1 MKNEKKNNSGLR
13 KFLLSPVTTIG
24 AFVLAAGLLL
34 FSGIGGARSA
44 LTYFSETYASR
55 VQMFDIGVT
64 LEENFAKKGKDAA
77 VSYRNYNSAADG
89 SWNEATG
96 VLLGTMLADAGDAN
110 LVIGKKYPEELTIM
124 NSGTINHF
132 ARVSIYKYWSDADG
146 NKIEPTRLSAEDEL
160 GTTELTPALIDLNLV
175 NVGGAW
181 LLDKEASTD
190 ERTVL
195 YYSKLLEAGKRSEPF
210 TDTLKIDEVVGRT
223 MNQTIEKSGDYTK
236 ITNTYT
242 YDKYRFTIEV
252 TVDAVQ
258 EHNAQDAIKSAW
270 GRDVTISGTSLSLN

>member
-13 KFLLSPVTTIG
+13 KFLLSPVTTVG

-34 FSGIGGARSA
+34 FSRIRGAPSA

-89 SWNEATG
+89 TWNEATG
-96 VLLGTMLADAGDAN
+96 VLLGTMLADAGDTN

-132 ARVSIYKYWSDADG
+132 ARVSIYKYWSDAEG
-146 NKIEPTRLSAEDEL
+146 NKIEPTRLSKED
-160 GTTELTPALIDLNLV
+160 DV
-175 NVGGAW
+175 
-181 LLDKEASTD
+181 K
-190 ERTVL
+190 
-195 YYSKLLEAGKRSEPF
+195 
-210 TDTLKIDEVVGRT
+210 
-223 MNQTIEKSGDYTK
+223 
-236 ITNTYT
+236 
-242 YDKYRFTIEV
+242 KYRC
-252 TVDAVQ
+252 
-258 EHNAQDAIKSAW
+258 K
-270 GRDVTISGTSLSLN
+270 